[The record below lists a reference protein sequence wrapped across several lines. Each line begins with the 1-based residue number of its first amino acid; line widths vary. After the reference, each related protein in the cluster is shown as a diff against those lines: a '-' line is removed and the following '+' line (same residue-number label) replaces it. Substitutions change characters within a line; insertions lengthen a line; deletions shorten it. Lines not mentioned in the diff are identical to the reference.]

1 MMFSRRTIVR
11 KPNAGRGAVLSRRH
25 EWGRTV
31 EYTTVFGSLD
41 NFRKGTIEVIDDD
54 PKHYAFSNVFEVAGM
69 SAPYEKVAVGKN
81 QQYVLEAIRAEGT
94 SGWRTCDHD
103 EAVLCM
109 DGDVTV
115 RLVELATAVA
125 PAGKDGSIAVDGE
138 PVGVA
143 MGYVRLGRGH
153 MALLPR
159 GSAYRFEAAG
169 PSVLLQQTCWGDD
182 TIERWAE
189 ICLS

>member
-1 MMFSRRTIVR
+1 M
-11 KPNAGRGAVLSRRH
+11 
-25 EWGRTV
+25 

-41 NFRKGTIEVIDDD
+41 SFRKGTIEVIDDD

-115 RLVELATAVA
+115 RLVKLATA
-125 PAGKDGSIAVDGE
+125 AGSGRQGGVD
-138 PVGVA
+138 
-143 MGYVRLGRGH
+143 RRRRRTGR
-153 MALLPR
+153 
-159 GSAYRFEAAG
+159 
-169 PSVLLQQTCWGDD
+169 
-182 TIERWAE
+182 
-189 ICLS
+189 

>member
-1 MMFSRRTIVR
+1 MFSRRTTVR
-11 KPNAGRGAVLSRRH
+11 KTNTEDGG
-25 EWGRTV
+25 TV
-31 EYTTVFGSLD
+31 QYTTNFGSLG
-41 NFRKGTIEVIDDD
+41 NYRKGTIEIIDDD
-54 PKHYAFSNVFEVAGM
+54 PKHYAFSNVFEVAGTA
-69 SAPYEKVAVGKN
+69 APYEKIAVGKN

-115 RLVELATAVA
+115 RLVKLATPLA
-125 PAGKDGSIAVDGE
+125 PAGKEGSIAIDGE
-138 PVGVA
+138 PDGPE
-143 MGYVRLGRGH
+143 MGYVRIRRGH
-153 MALLPR
+153 MALLPH
-159 GSAYRFEAAG
+159 GSAYRFEAG
-169 PSVLLQQTCWGDD
+169 RPSVLLQQTCLGDD

>member
-1 MMFSRRTIVR
+1 MGMTST
-11 KPNAGRGAVLSRRH
+11 A
-25 EWGRTV
+25 
-31 EYTTVFGSLD
+31 YTTRFGSLD
-41 NFRKGTIEVIDDD
+41 DYRKGTIEIIDDD

-69 SAPYEKVAVGKN
+69 SAPYEKVAVGIN
-81 QQYVLEAIRAEGT
+81 QQYVVEAIRAEGT

-115 RLVELATAVA
+115 RLVKLARPPA
-125 PAGKDGSIAVDGE
+125 PAGKEGSISIDGE
-138 PVGVA
+138 PVGEE
-143 MGYVRLGRGH
+143 MGYVRIRRGH

-159 GSAYRFEAAG
+159 ASAYRFEAAL
-169 PSVLLQQTCWGDD
+169 PSVLLQQTCLGDD

>member
-41 NFRKGTIEVIDDD
+41 SFRKGTIEVIDDD

-115 RLVELATAVA
+115 RLVELADCGGSGRQGRVDRRGRRTGRRGDGLRASRSGSHGVVA
-125 PAGKDGSIAVDGE
+125 AWFGVPLRSGGA
-138 PVGVA
+138 VGVVA
-143 MGYVRLGRGH
+143 ADVLG
-153 MALLPR
+153 
-159 GSAYRFEAAG
+159 
-169 PSVLLQQTCWGDD
+169 
-182 TIERWAE
+182 
-189 ICLS
+189 